1 MAECIDCP
9 KETQNGNH
17 RSLFYKKPISRNN
30 FKLEIDYDDSP
41 QEIRR
46 QKFLDQQKRLVF
58 KFIIFNFIYYIKSTY
73 L

>member
-1 MAECIDCP
+1 MAECIDS

-41 QEIRR
+41 QETRR
-46 QKFLDQQKRLVF
+46 QEFLNQQKRFVSVYR
-58 KFIIFNFIYYIKSTY
+58 NY
-73 L
+73 LHFTFG